1 MAKAVKRAAPRQ
13 SEQGL
18 RRWCIEQA
26 MKWPQVQNV
35 SGSVPGA
42 QNTYLYQGQWPSY
55 VDADIINRAD
65 RLLAWVK
72 R

>member
-1 MAKAVKRAAPRQ
+1 
-13 SEQGL
+13 
-18 RRWCIEQA
+18 

-35 SGSVPGA
+35 SGSIPGA

-72 R
+72 Q